1 MGTAAAGERGR
12 LPTVGGEE
20 VAAGG
25 GEEEVARNGE
35 GWRSSRDLLGG
46 GCRRGEEECGTQRQW
61 EGGGGAGRSPVAVGE
76 RWRAD

>member
-12 LPTVGGEE
+12 LPTV
-20 VAAGG
+20 G

-46 GCRRGEEECGTQRQW
+46 GCRRGEEECGTQRRW
-61 EGGGGAGRSPVAVGE
+61 EGGGGAGRSPVAAGE